1 MTDIKK
7 LVRDEYGHI
16 AERAASPASGC
27 SCCSCN
33 SDIAA
38 ESSLQAGYTEEEIN
52 SVPEGAN
59 LGLGCG
65 NPLALAEIKE
75 GESVL
80 DLGSGGGF
88 DCFLASPR
96 VGAKGKVIGVD
107 MTPQMLSIAKRNAFQ
122 GGYTN
127 VEFIQGEIEN
137 LPLESD
143 SIDLIISNC
152 VINLSPDKPAV
163 FKEALRVLKPGGRIV
178 ISDIVLEGELPDE
191 VRKSAAAYISCI
203 AGAEQFDDYLD
214 IINEAGFV
222 DITLLSKETY
232 GADSCCNDDE
242 SCGCSCGCSG
252 ESCQSGEDTETN
264 ALDGL
269 ISSLRLRAYK
279 PL

>member
-7 LVRDEYGHI
+7 LVRDEYGQI

-27 SCCSCN
+27 SCCSSSN
-33 SDIAA
+33 MAA
-38 ESSLQAGYTEEEIN
+38 ESSLQAGYSPEEIN

-75 GESVL
+75 GETVL

-96 VGAKGKVIGVD
+96 VGEKGKVIGVD

-137 LPLESD
+137 LPLEAN

-163 FKEALRVLKPGGRIV
+163 FKEAMRVLKPGGRIV
-178 ISDIVLEGELPDE
+178 ISDIVLEGDLPDE
-191 VRKSAAAYISCI
+191 VRKSAAAYVSCI
-203 AGAEQFDDYLD
+203 AGAEQMYDYLD
-214 IINEAGFV
+214 IINDAGFV

-232 GADSCCNDDE
+232 GSDSCGDE
-242 SCGCSCGCSG
+242 GCGCSCSCSD
-252 ESCQSGEDTETN
+252 ESCHSHQDAETN
-264 ALDGL
+264 ELDGL
-269 ISSLRLRAYK
+269 ISSLRLKAYK